1 MNGIDPKGSRT
12 GAAGVLFFFGIVLPV
27 LWALWV
33 IARIGIANAPHWGR
47 QTQNPTYP
55 RDMGELWATAIIL
68 TLTALVFIIMITRP
82 TGRRVRTTIFVI
94 LAGVAAAA
102 NWAILLIP

>member
-1 MNGIDPKGSRT
+1 MNGIDREGGRT
-12 GAAGVLFFFGIVLPV
+12 GAAGVLSVLGIVLPV
-27 LWALWV
+27 FWALWV
-33 IARIGIANAPHWGR
+33 LARIGIANAPHWGQ

-68 TLTALVFIIMITRP
+68 TALIFIIMITRP
-82 TGRRVRTTIFVI
+82 TGRRVGTTIFAI
-94 LAGVAAAA
+94 LAVVAAAA